1 MFKDSRVI
9 ITGVSNLLGDMLA
22 RAYLKQGAHVIGI
35 DKNDSRLEAEKY
47 HFVKYDFVNNDS
59 AEIICDAV
67 RLHFDGTL
75 DILVNV
81 LHMRESSELQTVTL
95 REFKEYFTESLY
107 TLIEMNRKLY
117 PMLLKS
123 EQRNPSVINI
133 GSASSRNNTMN
144 SGLECLCAQAVIGLT
159 RMQAGYYD
167 GVRFNSISPI
177 WPQDLETCQD
187 IINAVLFLCSND
199 ASFITGSDFL
209 LDYGESA
216 KNAARLEPK

>member
-9 ITGVSNLLGDMLA
+9 ITGVSSFLGDMLA

-35 DKNDSRLEAEKY
+35 DKNDSRLETEKY
-47 HFVKYDFVNNDS
+47 HFVKYDFANDDS
-59 AEIICDAV
+59 AELICDAV

-81 LHMRESSELQTVTL
+81 LHMQESSELQTVTC

-123 EQRNPSVINI
+123 EQGNPSVINI

-177 WPQDLETCQD
+177 WPQDLENCQD

-209 LDYGESA
+209 LDYGETA